1 MYMVSI
7 MIADDSAATRQILKN
22 IIATTGHN
30 LVAEAKDGL
39 ETIEKIK
46 SVKPDLLLLD
56 YAMPKK
62 NGLEVLTEIRG
73 INSAKVIMITASDQQ
88 DLIRDCSQMGVSAYV
103 VKPFNENLVSKA
115 ISAVAKTIV

>member
-1 MYMVSI
+1 MVSI

-73 INSAKVIMITASDQQ
+73 MNSAKVIMITASDQQ

-103 VKPFNENLVSKA
+103 VKPFNANLVSKA
-115 ISAVAKTIV
+115 ISAVAKTIA